1 MKRYLIV
8 GNGVAGARAAVK
20 IREADPEGEI
30 RLFTEEAYPFYYRV
44 RFPEFVA
51 GEITIQNL
59 TIHTK
64 EWYQSKGIS
73 IHLEEP
79 ITEVNVQKNE
89 VTSQQGKSYAY
100 DLLLMAT
107 GGNPFVPPIKGRE
120 KKGDSTLRTGQ

>member
-20 IREADPEGEI
+20 IRETDPKGDI
-30 RLFTEEAYPFYYRV
+30 HIFTEEAYPFYYRV

-51 GEITIQNL
+51 GEVTIKNL

-79 ITEVNVQKNE
+79 ITEV
-89 VTSQQGKSYAY
+89 
-100 DLLLMAT
+100 D
-107 GGNPFVPPIKGRE
+107 P
-120 KKGDSTLRTGQ
+120 KKGGHQSERENLCLRPPAHGNRWQCLCTAD